1 MLFSMETGF
10 SQKPGACTNIAMCI
24 NFKSQEN
31 FEMYHSWISQASY
44 LWKNKE
50 KDIWETVNIF
60 IEHKDLLWSTFLAM
74 EVII

>member
-31 FEMYHSWISQASY
+31 FEMYHSWTSQASY
-44 LWKNKE
+44 VWKNKE
-50 KDIWETVNIF
+50 KDIWET
-60 IEHKDLLWSTFLAM
+60 E
-74 EVII
+74 

>member
-44 LWKNKE
+44 VWKNKE
-50 KDIWETVNIF
+50 KDIWETELIY
-60 IEHKDLLWSTFLAM
+60 LLNTKISYEALFLQWKW
-74 EVII
+74 